1 MKTVTEKVGRYLPF
15 PKIPRKAPTKMAGA
29 FSNARWSALRPMGPA
44 YGRDPRD
51 APSLS
56 LRLPGNAPQGRVSSA
71 SAHTGPARRTAAL
84 DGFQKSPSLRRG
96 RRAGPLAPGHR
107 APSCDAPHGSRLL
120 GVGSIGAH
128 LPGLALLWQLARSVQ
143 ARYGFC
149 CTESSCR
156 LRRGRAAPKSLSP
169 KRPGRLLRPGP
180 NAQSPRPFWFS
191 NALRSSSQNALIA
204 VAIPRSVKRTMIP
217 LDRSTANPSLPPLT
231 FLVAPSD
238 FEW

>member
-1 MKTVTEKVGRYLPF
+1 MT
-15 PKIPRKAPTKMAGA
+15 GA
-29 FSNARWSALRPMGPA
+29 FSNAHWSALRPMGPA

-71 SAHTGPARRTAAL
+71 SAHTDPARRTAAL

-107 APSCDAPHGSRLL
+107 APSCDAPHGSRPL
-120 GVGSIGAH
+120 GVGSTGAH

-143 ARYGFC
+143 ARYGFR

-156 LRRGRAAPKSLSP
+156 LRQGRAASKSLSP
-169 KRPGRLLRPGP
+169 KRR
-180 NAQSPRPFWFS
+180 NACCVPAQVLSPR
-191 NALRSSSQNALIA
+191 ARSGSRAPCAQVPRTPSS
-204 VAIPRSVKRTMIP
+204 
-217 LDRSTANPSLPPLT
+217 PSLSR
-231 FLVAPSD
+231 AA
-238 FEW
+238 

>member
-1 MKTVTEKVGRYLPF
+1 
-15 PKIPRKAPTKMAGA
+15 
-29 FSNARWSALRPMGPA
+29 MGPA

-56 LRLPGNAPQGRVSSA
+56 LRLPGNAPQGRVSFA

-120 GVGSIGAH
+120 GVGSTGAH

-143 ARYGFC
+143 ARYGFR

-156 LRRGRAAPKSLSP
+156 LRRGANRSEVALAK
-169 KRPGRLLRPGP
+169 KPGRLLRPGSS
-180 NAQSPRPFWFS
+180 AQFPRPFWFS
-191 NALRSSSQNALIA
+191 CALRSSSQNALIA
-204 VAIPRSVKRTMIP
+204 VAIPRSVKRTTRP
-217 LDRSTANPSLPPLT
+217 DERLAAKPSLPPLT
-231 FLVAPSD
+231 FLVPPSD
-238 FEW
+238 FE